1 MNANITVQNLST
13 DMSHCSSDQDR
24 TDKPDKDT
32 LRASTQ
38 LYSFLSERLGHLAS
52 GIRSCLEIVSRCIL
66 NLLGLNS
73 EMYCAS
79 SSGDAYQFHHKNDS
93 LLFAHFHKQARKSKS
108 ACECVD
114 DVQCRHHRYKKSN
127 AVESFPFRSV
137 STDDIYLNK
146 GKLAEENHGSTD
158 ELLGESGNEAD
169 TSDSESSCCF
179 NLNRIKRLVKHKAK
193 ENERYKLHKLRHPVK
208 RINDGKCK
216 SVNSIV
222 SVDNDSQKTNVSTQ
236 DKDSK
241 HEQCTAEDGDLG
253 VELIQQSQKPIIH
266 DKETKRLGKSKRYIT
281 VKERKEAY
289 RKVAT
294 NRTNGA
300 NESTRSSMN
309 KMTRQ
314 KSTGKLS
321 YTGSCPKLSVMA
333 ISNKF
338 EDKKPSV
345 DGNATVSDEN
355 IKQNIV
361 HTSPGGSTSEEKK
374 TNEMCQIS
382 SLDKSATEGS
392 PAANQG
398 DIQSSIEKPKT
409 CLTAP
414 SHASEPKL
422 ISHKPASK
430 SLTANTESSID
441 RNQEPDSTK
450 TKTDACSSKYDTT
463 SIPSKQ
469 ATKDKIATNES
480 TDQGIPSNAA
490 SCRKQTMQ
498 TNTSTRPINTKTF
511 QFVNRPLEKW
521 EESYLL
527 RIFHSESQSEK
538 TKGQMNRLESAKR
551 IFCITCQVLREKRS
565 IKDANYTAKVHTC
578 RLCIKIFVLQRN
590 EDLNTQIR
598 SFKQMI
604 ESYEEMKRCAAKS
617 NHDIKHFIY
626 VAKLAEKNA
635 DSDSLDSAIMHAQQ
649 RRKELDLLW
658 FQEDD
663 VPIMD
668 ILFHESTPCH
678 LGVEI
683 SLKGVRDYLTRI
695 TKAGPGE
702 TKAFTDVVESFGD
715 EISLKGVRDYFTRLM
730 GDDKEENEL
739 FTDVVESLSN
749 HFMNLC
755 QIIEENEC
763 DIQNPQHS
771 IFSTKTAESKP
782 ATVQA
787 ENKAAI
793 TTTGKTSSSK
803 SDDVG
808 ESLPKQLQSNNTNFQ
823 IIHYDTKPTLS
834 NPETKD
840 KSKETTNMT
849 QEAMWSEIMHTMKE
863 VTDYVAQAENNSEL
877 REIDEALAKLQKN
890 ETCIKQRLT
899 KSTSH
904 AETEKQTEYRRQQKT
919 NFARSQNQ
927 RPTRSS
933 DIENGIVPV
942 NDYPGESGVLATMT
956 ENKLTTDKP
965 EEKCIMQPTAEQTAS
980 GKTECTYK
988 DNDFRQIC
996 IDSVGD
1002 SDLENSKSV
1011 QDGVLRE
1018 PKCKAHCMMVTSET
1032 NNTPEAVQGPAYV
1045 AGAGVEFTGN
1055 PLYVCLS
1062 LCLSACLP
1070 ACLPVCLSVF
1080 SP

>member
-127 AVESFPFRSV
+127 AMESFPFRSV

-193 ENERYKLHKLRHPVK
+193 ENERYRLHKLRHPVK
-208 RINDGKCK
+208 RINDSKCK
-216 SVNSIV
+216 TVNSIV
-222 SVDNDSQKTNVSTQ
+222 SVDNDSQKTNVAIQ
-236 DKDSK
+236 DIDSK

-253 VELIQQSQKPIIH
+253 VELIQQSQKSIIR
-266 DKETKRLGKSKRYIT
+266 DKETKRFGKSKRYIT

-294 NRTNGA
+294 NTTNGA
-300 NESTRSSMN
+300 NEST
-309 KMTRQ
+309 TRH

-321 YTGSCPKLSVMA
+321 YGGSCPKLSVMA

-345 DGNATVSDEN
+345 DGNATVRDELT
-355 IKQNIV
+355 KQNIV
-361 HTSPGGSTSEEKK
+361 HTSPGGSTSTENK
-374 TNEMCQIS
+374 TNETCRIS
-382 SLDKSATEGS
+382 SLNKSATEKS
-392 PAANQG
+392 AAANNG
-398 DIQSSIEKPKT
+398 DIQISIEKPKT
-409 CLTAP
+409 CLTTL

-422 ISHKPASK
+422 LSNKPASK

-441 RNQEPDSTK
+441 RNQEPDSTR
-450 TKTDACSSKYDTT
+450 TKTDACLSKYDTT
-463 SIPSKQ
+463 SISSKQ
-469 ATKDKIATNES
+469 ATKDKIAINES
-480 TDQGIPSNAA
+480 TDQGILSNAV
-490 SCRKQTMQ
+490 SCHKQTMQ
-498 TNTSTRPINTKTF
+498 TNTSVRPINTKTF

-527 RIFHSESQSEK
+527 RIFHSESELEK

-590 EDLNTQIR
+590 EDIETQIR

-617 NHDIKHFIY
+617 KHDIKHFIY
-626 VAKLAEKNA
+626 VAKRAEKSV
-635 DSDSLDSAIMHAQQ
+635 DSDSLDSTIMHAQQ
-649 RRKELDLLW
+649 RRKEPDILW
-658 FQEDD
+658 FKEDD

-668 ILFHESTPCH
+668 ILFHESEPCH
-678 LGVEI
+678 LGAEI

-730 GDDKEENEL
+730 GDDKEENEM
-739 FTDVVESLSN
+739 FTYVVESLSN

-763 DIQNPQHS
+763 DIQSTQHS
-771 IFSTKTAESKP
+771 VSSTKTAESMP

-787 ENKAAI
+787 ENKAVI
-793 TTTGKTSSSK
+793 KTTGKTSSSK

-808 ESLPKQLQSNNTNFQ
+808 KSLPKQLQSNKTNFQ
-823 IIHYDTKPTLS
+823 IIHYDTKPTPS
-834 NPETKD
+834 NTETQE

-849 QEAMWSEIMHTMKE
+849 HEAMWSEIMHNMKA
-863 VTDYVAQAENNSEL
+863 VTDYVAQAENNGEL

-890 ETCIKQRLT
+890 DIQIRQRLIQ
-899 KSTSH
+899 SNSH
-904 AETEKQTEYRRQQKT
+904 AETEKRTEHRRQQKT
-919 NFARSQNQ
+919 NFARSQND
-927 RPTRSS
+927 RPTTPS

-965 EEKCIMQPTAEQTAS
+965 EEKCIMQQTAEQTAS

-988 DNDFRQIC
+988 DSDFRQIC
-996 IDSVGD
+996 VDSVVD

-1018 PKCKAHCMMVTSET
+1018 PKCKAHCMMNTSET

-1055 PLYVCLS
+1055 SLYVCLS
-1062 LCLSACLP
+1062 VCLSCQSCLSVCP
-1070 ACLPVCLSVF
+1070 SVRPSVCLSVF

>member
-13 DMSHCSSDQDR
+13 DMSHCSSDQDC

-73 EMYCAS
+73 EMYCSS

-114 DVQCRHHRYKKSN
+114 DVQCRHHRYNKSN

-137 STDDIYLNK
+137 STDNIYLNK
-146 GKLAEENHGSTD
+146 SKLAEENHGSTD

-169 TSDSESSCCF
+169 TSDSESLCCF

-208 RINDGKCK
+208 RINDSKCK
-216 SVNSIV
+216 TVNSIV
-222 SVDNDSQKTNVSTQ
+222 SVDNDSQKTNVAIQ

-253 VELIQQSQKPIIH
+253 VELIQQSQKPIIY
-266 DKETKRLGKSKRYIT
+266 DKGAKRLGKSKRYIT

-294 NRTNGA
+294 NTTNGA

-309 KMTRQ
+309 KTTRQ
-314 KSTGKLS
+314 KSAGKLS

-355 IKQNIV
+355 SKQNIV
-361 HTSPGGSTSEEKK
+361 HTSPGGSSSTEKK
-374 TNEMCQIS
+374 TNEICQIS
-382 SLDKSATEGS
+382 SLDKSATERS
-392 PAANQG
+392 AAASKG
-398 DIQSSIEKPKT
+398 DIQSSIEKPRT

-414 SHASEPKL
+414 SHASESKL
-422 ISHKPASK
+422 TSHESASK
-430 SLTANTESSID
+430 SLTAKMESSID
-441 RNQEPDSTK
+441 RSQEPDSTK
-450 TKTDACSSKYDTT
+450 TKTDTCSSKYDTT
-463 SIPSKQ
+463 TSTSILSKQ
-469 ATKDKIATNES
+469 ATKDKIAINES
-480 TDQGIPSNAA
+480 TDKGIPPNAA
-490 SCRKQTMQ
+490 SCHKQTKQ
-498 TNTSTRPINTKTF
+498 TNTSTRPINAKTF

-527 RIFHSESQSEK
+527 RIFHSESELEK

-590 EDLNTQIR
+590 EDIETQIR

-617 NHDIKHFIY
+617 KHDIKHFIY
-626 VAKLAEKNA
+626 VAKRPRKRA
-635 DSDSLDSAIMHAQQ
+635 DADSLDSAIMHAQQ
-649 RRKELDLLW
+649 RRKEPDILW
-658 FQEDD
+658 SEEDD

-668 ILFHESTPCH
+668 ILFPESKPCH

-730 GDDKEENEL
+730 GDDKEENEM

-749 HFMNLC
+749 HFINLC

-763 DIQNPQHS
+763 NLQNPQHS
-771 IFSTKTAESKP
+771 ISSTKTAENKP

-793 TTTGKTSSSK
+793 KTTGITSSSK

-808 ESLPKQLQSNNTNFQ
+808 KSLLKQLQSNKTNFQ
-823 IIHYDTKPTLS
+823 IIHYDTKPSPS
-834 NPETKD
+834 NPETQD

-849 QEAMWSEIMHTMKE
+849 QEAMWSEIMRNMKE
-863 VTDYVAQAENNSEL
+863 VTDYVAQAENNGEL

-890 ETCIKQRLT
+890 DIQIRQRLIQ
-899 KSTSH
+899 SNSH
-904 AETEKQTEYRRQQKT
+904 AETEKRTEHRRQQKT
-919 NFARSQNQ
+919 NFARSQND
-927 RPTRSS
+927 RPTTPSN
-933 DIENGIVPV
+933 IGNGIVPV
-942 NDYPGESGVLATMT
+942 NGSPGESGVLATMT

-965 EEKCIMQPTAEQTAS
+965 EEKCIMTSEQTAS
-980 GKTECTYK
+980 GKTECTFK
-988 DNDFRQIC
+988 DSDFRQIC
-996 IDSVGD
+996 VDSVVD
-1002 SDLENSKSV
+1002 NDLENSKTKP
-1011 QDGVLRE
+1011 DGVLHE
-1018 PKCKAHCMMVTSET
+1018 PKCKAHCIMNISET
-1032 NNTPEAVQGPAYV
+1032 NNTPEAVQGPASV
-1045 AGAGVEFTGN
+1045 DGAGVEFTGN
-1055 PLYVCLS
+1055 PLYVCLY
-1062 LCLSACLP
+1062 
-1070 ACLPVCLSVF
+1070 VCLSVF
-1080 SP
+1080 SS

>member
-24 TDKPDKDT
+24 TDKPDRDT

-114 DVQCRHHRYKKSN
+114 DIQCRHHRNNKSN

-208 RINDGKCK
+208 RINDSKCK
-216 SVNSIV
+216 TVNSIV
-222 SVDNDSQKTNVSTQ
+222 SVDNDSQKTNVAIQ

-241 HEQCTAEDGDLG
+241 HEQCTAEDCDLG
-253 VELIQQSQKPIIH
+253 IELIQQSQKPIIY
-266 DKETKRLGKSKRYIT
+266 DKGAKRLGKSKRYIT

-294 NRTNGA
+294 NTTNGA
-300 NESTRSSMN
+300 SESTRSSMN
-309 KMTRQ
+309 KTTRQ
-314 KSTGKLS
+314 KSAGKLS
-321 YTGSCPKLSVMA
+321 YTGSCPKLSVIA

-355 IKQNIV
+355 TKQNIV
-361 HTSPGGSTSEEKK
+361 HTSPGRSTSTENK
-374 TNEMCQIS
+374 TDEMSQIS
-382 SLDKSATEGS
+382 SLDKSATERS
-392 PAANQG
+392 AAANKG
-398 DIQSSIEKPKT
+398 DMQSSTEKPKT
-409 CLTAP
+409 CLTEQ
-414 SHASEPKL
+414 SHASDPKL
-422 ISHKPASK
+422 ISHRSASK
-430 SLTANTESSID
+430 SLTAKTESSID
-441 RNQEPDSTK
+441 RNQEPSSTK
-450 TKTDACSSKYDTT
+450 TKTDACSSKYETS

-469 ATKDKIATNES
+469 ATKDKIAINES

-490 SCRKQTMQ
+490 SCYKQNKQ
-498 TNTSTRPINTKTF
+498 TNTSARPINTKTF

-527 RIFHSESQSEK
+527 RIFHSESELEK

-590 EDLNTQIR
+590 EDIETQIR

-617 NHDIKHFIY
+617 KHDIKHFIY
-626 VAKLAEKNA
+626 VAKRAEKST
-635 DSDSLDSAIMHAQQ
+635 DSDSIDSAIMHAQQ
-649 RRKELDLLW
+649 RMKEPDILW
-658 FQEDD
+658 SEEDE
-663 VPIMD
+663 VPFMD
-668 ILFHESTPCH
+668 IFFHESKPCH

-695 TKAGPGE
+695 TKVGSGE

-739 FTDVVESLSN
+739 FTDVVDSLSS
-749 HFMNLC
+749 HFINLC

-771 IFSTKTAESKP
+771 ISSTKTAENKP
-782 ATVQA
+782 ATVPI
-787 ENKAAI
+787 ENKAVI
-793 TTTGKTSSSK
+793 KTTGKTVSSK
-803 SDDVG
+803 ADDVG
-808 ESLPKQLQSNNTNFQ
+808 ISLPKQLQSNKTNFQ
-823 IIHYDTKPTLS
+823 IIHYDKKPTPS
-834 NPETKD
+834 SPETKD
-840 KSKETTNMT
+840 ESKETTNMT
-849 QEAMWSEIMHTMKE
+849 QEAMWSEIMRNMKE
-863 VTDYVAQAENNSEL
+863 VTDYVAQAENNGEL

-890 ETCIKQRLT
+890 DIQIRQRLT

-904 AETEKQTEYRRQQKT
+904 AETEKQTDYRRQQKT

-927 RPTRSS
+927 RPSTSS
-933 DIENGIVPV
+933 DIGNGIVPV
-942 NDYPGESGVLATMT
+942 NVSPCESGVLATMT

-965 EEKCIMQPTAEQTAS
+965 EEKCIMQQTPEQTAS
-980 GKTECTYK
+980 GKTECTFK
-988 DNDFRQIC
+988 DSDFRRIC
-996 IDSVGD
+996 ADSVVD
-1002 SDLENSKSV
+1002 NDLENSKTV
-1011 QDGVLRE
+1011 QDGVLHE
-1018 PKCKAHCMMVTSET
+1018 PKCKAHCIMNISET
-1032 NNTPEAVQGPAYV
+1032 NNTPEVVQGPASV

-1055 PLYVCLS
+1055 PLYICLS
-1062 LCLSACLP
+1062 
-1070 ACLPVCLSVF
+1070 VCLSVF